1 MGTRLHTVHTVLLL
15 LHRFLLLPASRS
27 HAYLLLE
34 FEELSLKHGL
44 VLVVQP
50 RSSHVGLELVHQRLP
65 VADIHRHTPLKLGLD
80 LGLDGQQLAM
90 LQRRG
95 GEGREWKGRIIRSNF
110 LRNKPQRS
118 WQDRNGKLTYTQ

>member
-1 MGTRLHTVHTVLLL
+1 M
-15 LHRFLLLPASRS
+15 
-27 HAYLLLE
+27 YLLLE

-44 VLVVQP
+44 MLVVQP
-50 RSSHVGLELVHQRLP
+50 RSSHVGLELVQQRLP

-90 LQRRG
+90 LQGRG

-110 LRNKPQRS
+110 QRSKPQRS